1 MVEVA
6 LPGASGQVDISRF
19 AGGDTGEGG
28 GGAVRDVTRGI
39 KDGGV
44 GPLGAG
50 RDGEEVEQIV
60 CFLFCYL
67 FPLSSL
73 LVIGGATM
81 TGKASL
87 LPGKRLCI
95 ESYHRCHGPSGCV

>member
-1 MVEVA
+1 MAE
-6 LPGASGQVDISRF
+6 R
-19 AGGDTGEGG
+19 E

-39 KDGGV
+39 RDGGV

-50 RDGEEVEQIV
+50 RDGEEGRFFVSFFVIF
-60 CFLFCYL
+60 FLG
-67 FPLSSL
+67 LSL
-73 LVIGGATM
+73 RAIGGATM

-95 ESYHRCHGPSGCV
+95 EDRKSTRLNSSHAIPSRMPSSA